1 MAKRHESFI
10 ESIVLILVDKVVAG
24 TGFVVGEG
32 AVITCSHVVDGT
44 PEDPVQKDAKVEIIF
59 WEHKNGSIVRIGKSR
74 AAQKSKKNW
83 SPYVKH
89 DVGLLEFSGGL
100 PDTVKIAALT
110 DNVVPGD
117 TRWQTWGFPDGNRP
131 VKGAGEVESISEEQ
145 GVRLLQLECQKGGLD
160 KGFSGAPLFRST
172 DGLVVG
178 MFSAIPTDQRNPR
191 AANRAYAIPVAT
203 IRNVYPDLPLDP
215 VEQAARRDRLARN
228 RATLMT
234 LIEVALKN
242 QLQLCK
248 TLDHALTHRVSTKN
262 SSRSR
267 VTPATVA
274 KKLCGL
280 DSAGRKVLVARLIQ
294 LKREFAADPA
304 RPDNKKAATLGA
316 VRALYN
322 AFAPVCVDEQ
332 TALKVLAQVGV
343 AADRANF
350 LVCESPTLF
359 ELIMAA
365 VDGREVALRDPS
377 SPDEPPRSQLE
388 LDRPLERGFS
398 VKRSQDD
405 ADKYLIDQLV
415 KAIGMIPP
423 KLRPS
428 VKLDATSTK
437 GQLAQLSADLSL
449 GHEEGRTLIL
459 NVRTAKKGVL
469 TEADIQRIRTVL
481 PYLMMIDIGAESG
494 GDRLSFPDSDI
505 LTSPLRSRDFDPPPS
520 A

>member
-1 MAKRHESFI
+1 
-10 ESIVLILVDKVVAG
+10 
-24 TGFVVGEG
+24 
-32 AVITCSHVVDGT
+32 
-44 PEDPVQKDAKVEIIF
+44 
-59 WEHKNGSIVRIGKSR
+59 
-74 AAQKSKKNW
+74 
-83 SPYVKH
+83 
-89 DVGLLEFSGGL
+89 
-100 PDTVKIAALT
+100 
-110 DNVVPGD
+110 
-117 TRWQTWGFPDGNRP
+117 
-131 VKGAGEVESISEEQ
+131 
-145 GVRLLQLECQKGGLD
+145 
-160 KGFSGAPLFRST
+160 
-172 DGLVVG
+172 
-178 MFSAIPTDQRNPR
+178 
-191 AANRAYAIPVAT
+191 
-203 IRNVYPDLPLDP
+203 
-215 VEQAARRDRLARN
+215 
-228 RATLMT
+228 
-234 LIEVALKN
+234 
-242 QLQLCK
+242 
-248 TLDHALTHRVSTKN
+248 
-262 SSRSR
+262 
-267 VTPATVA
+267 
-274 KKLCGL
+274 
-280 DSAGRKVLVARLIQ
+280 
-294 LKREFAADPA
+294 
-304 RPDNKKAATLGA
+304 
-316 VRALYN
+316 
-322 AFAPVCVDEQ
+322 
-332 TALKVLAQVGV
+332 
-343 AADRANF
+343 
-350 LVCESPTLF
+350 
-359 ELIMAA
+359 MAA